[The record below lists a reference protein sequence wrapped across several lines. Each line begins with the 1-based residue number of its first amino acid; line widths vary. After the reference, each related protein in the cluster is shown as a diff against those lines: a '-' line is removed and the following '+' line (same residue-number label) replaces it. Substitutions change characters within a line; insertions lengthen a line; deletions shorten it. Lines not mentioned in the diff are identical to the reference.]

1 MNIEINVPTS
11 LSEITLGQYQKYLQ
25 IVENNPDGNFL
36 QAKMIEIFCGV
47 PLSDAYELKVSSV
60 DAIIDILNELLESK
74 PTDVEQFV
82 LNGITYGRVPDLN
95 EMSFGEYIDFD
106 DNVSKWEQM
115 HIAMN
120 VLFRPVKDIRKEKYN
135 ITEYTTANPE
145 KMKDMPMSAVSG
157 GVFFFLNLGIELSRH
172 TILYSN
178 NQEEMEAIHQQ
189 LTSIDDGA
197 GINQFMDS
205 LTEMLKSLK
214 ISLN

>member
-82 LNGITYGRVPDLN
+82 LNGVTYGRVPDLN

-189 LTSIDDGA
+189 LTLTDDGV

>member
-25 IVENNPDGNFL
+25 IVENNPEGNFL

-60 DAIIDILNELLESK
+60 DAIIDILNDLLESK

-82 LNGITYGRVPDLN
+82 LKGVTYGRVPDLN

-115 HIAMN
+115 HVAMN

-135 ITEYTTANPE
+135 ITEYTTDNPD

-189 LTSIDDGA
+189 ITSIDDGV

>member
-189 LTSIDDGA
+189 LTLTDDGV